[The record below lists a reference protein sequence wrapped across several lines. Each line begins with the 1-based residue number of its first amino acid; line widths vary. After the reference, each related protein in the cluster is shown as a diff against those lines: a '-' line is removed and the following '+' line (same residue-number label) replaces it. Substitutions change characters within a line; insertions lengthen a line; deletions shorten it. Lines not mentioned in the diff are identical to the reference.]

1 MAGISFYVYW
11 NYIMIVSCLIWII
24 ICVSLLIHHN
34 WSRAT
39 VGTSDT
45 PNTTEIPDTPD
56 TTKIPDTPEKLLN
69 TQETR

>member
-45 PNTTEIPDTPD
+45 PNTTEIPDT
-56 TTKIPDTPEKLLN
+56 TKIPDTPEKLLN